1 MSALAHHDPRT
12 LFERAWSDGLRSG
25 LITDARR
32 EELIRE
38 ATRAIRKIASV
49 LGSEYLRDDLERAM
63 RSMLGL
69 VNLNLE
75 KLTRGDVEAAARS
88 LAEDGL
94 VFQTRSASQAIK
106 RVLAIE
112 SGQDPDELDALHKR
126 LFEEAVVTEWAH
138 FPFVELARRERG
150 AERARRRRAAAVAI
164 VEALNGR
171 VPDQYHE
178 PEQIIM
184 TALLILAYE
193 KKKAW
198 IDDPQG
204 FERLLAAVRK
214 SPRKFTKLPA
224 GIPPAHAAVIREVW
238 AAEGPAIVET
248 IADPDVPVHR
258 LVAGD
263 PLTNPLHGWLVLP
276 GDALTD
282 VDDLGEQTTSHWQA
296 LTGGSSDESRLLVVM
311 LRGVFG
317 FAERVPFGLK
327 AGEALMRGTLVAR
340 PEDRVI
346 ERWLE
351 ENAPHQYHAGLM
363 ELWSDFW
370 DDRETTLAEGSTSEA
385 YRAFMANW
393 LPMRAPAARK
403 KPVAR

>member
-1 MSALAHHDPRT
+1 MSAIAHHDART

-49 LGSEYLRDDLERAM
+49 LGTEFLRDDLERAM

-69 VNLNLE
+69 VNLHLE
-75 KLTRGDVEAAARS
+75 KLTHGDVEAAARS
-88 LAEDGL
+88 LADAGL
-94 VFQTRSASQAIK
+94 LFHTRGASQAIK

-138 FPFVELARRERG
+138 FPFIELARRERG

-164 VEALNGR
+164 VQALNGR
-171 VPDQYHE
+171 VPDQYYE

-193 KKKAW
+193 RKKAW
-198 IDDPQG
+198 IEDPQG
-204 FERLLAAVRK
+204 FERLLTAVRK
-214 SPRKFTKLPA
+214 APKKFAKLPA
-224 GIPPAHAAVIREVW
+224 GIPPAHLPVIREVW
-238 AAEGPAIVET
+238 AAEGPAILET
-248 IADPDVPVHR
+248 IADPQVPVHR

-296 LTGGSSDESRLLVVM
+296 LTKGTSDESRLLVVM

-317 FAERVPFGLK
+317 FTERVPFGQK

-340 PEDRVI
+340 PEDRVV

-363 ELWSDFW
+363 GLWQDFW
-370 DDRETTLAEGSTSEA
+370 DDRETMLGERSSSED
-385 YRAFMANW
+385 YRAFMAVW
-393 LPMRAPAARK
+393 LPMRAPAAK
-403 KPVAR
+403 KAAAGA